1 MCCVLLAC
9 VPPGTAWVRPKP
21 KTWWV
26 LSAFIAHLLSKVLLP
41 APAPPS
47 SPGLVSVACALVPL
61 APSGLLPAAPDAS
74 SPSPE
79 V

>member
-9 VPPGTAWVRPKP
+9 VSPGLWARPKP

-26 LSAFIAHLLSKVLLP
+26 LPPFIASLLSEVLLP

-47 SPGLVSVACALVPL
+47 SPGLVSVASALVPP
-61 APSGLLPAAPDAS
+61 APSGLLPAAPGPCF
-74 SPSPE
+74 PSPE
-79 V
+79 VY